1 MRRVR
6 SSPESDGYYD
16 GEKLHGGPR
25 HDRDSTTWI
34 PVFFCNPAKTP
45 THEALNL
52 SQHRAARRN
61 TTLSFGS
68 MVSSLC
74 DGSGDRLLKC
84 LSHEGKLG
92 LLDLHLDWDVL
103 KDDNWPQRGLWA
115 GNHLG
120 VQNWNPWS
128 EPVTFLPSPECG
140 SRQKLVLALVKWV

>member
-6 SSPESDGYYD
+6 SSPESDRYD
-16 GEKLHGGPR
+16 GDKLHEDP
-25 HDRDSTTWI
+25 DMTWTPPPESQFSFAI
-34 PVFFCNPAKTP
+34 QQNPKPQGAKPVPA
-45 THEALNL
+45 
-52 SQHRAARRN
+52 QGYRRN

-74 DGSGDRLLKC
+74 DGSGDILLKC
-84 LSHEGKLG
+84 LSHEGKPG

-103 KDDNWPQRGLWA
+103 KDDNRPQRGLRA

-120 VQNWNPWS
+120 VQNRNPWS

-140 SRQKLVLALVKWV
+140 SRQKLVLALVK